1 MYLQTCSSCKH
12 ENNLDSEKC
21 HHCGSTLKGKL
32 DMRYEGAGRRSQQR
46 NQTLIDKVWRF
57 FASVRNGM
65 YILLLTV
72 LATALGTI
80 LPQQIYIPIGRLPHE
95 FYESEYGVF
104 GSLYHNLGFD
114 QLYSS
119 WWYMTLLG
127 LLGAS
132 ILIASIDRFFP
143 LYRALKLQ
151 PVKRKEH
158 FLRRQLYVRTK
169 EISDPERLLS
179 HIRAKRYRIRQDG
192 DDYLAEKN
200 RFARWG
206 PYVNHIGL
214 LLVLLAAFL
223 RLFSFFYQD
232 EFVWI
237 RDGETAVV
245 PDTNQSLFI
254 KNKQFSVDTYD
265 MDDPKFEAAIEQEGR
280 TIPKSFS
287 TDIIVYEAENHIAGD
302 TPDLKVLKQ
311 LQVSVNHP
319 VKAAGFTIYQSG
331 YQLNEFSSLTLR
343 AENEDGITADFQV
356 DTEDPKADYEL
367 ANGLHAKLVDYY
379 PDYQLNGDNIITA
392 TKYPRNPAF
401 VFDISEGDMT
411 ERLFIAIDE
420 VVSETGSNK
429 YNIKAVDYDTHNVT
443 GLSVKR
449 DLTLPVFLLGG
460 LIFMMG
466 LIQGLYWQH
475 RRIWLHR
482 QADGTYLIAGHT
494 NKHAS
499 SFEREMDR
507 ILDMYDKGE
516 SG

>member
-1 MYLQTCSSCKH
+1 MQKCSICKH
-12 ENNLDSEKC
+12 ENNLFSEEC

-65 YILLLTV
+65 YILLMTL

-80 LPQQIYIPIGRLPHE
+80 LPQRTYIPIGRVPQE

-104 GSLYHNLGFD
+104 GRLYHYLGFD

-158 FLRRQLYVRTK
+158 FLTHQLYVKNK
-169 EISDPERLLS
+169 EISDPERL
-179 HIRAKRYRIRQDG
+179 IRQIRDRRYRVRQDG
-192 DDYLAEKN
+192 EDYLAEKN

-265 MDDPKFEAAIEQEGR
+265 ADDPKFEAAIEQEGR
-280 TIPKSFS
+280 SIPKSFT

-311 LQVSVNHP
+311 MQVSVNHP

-331 YQLNEFSSLTLR
+331 YQMNEFSGLTLR
-343 AENEDGITADFQV
+343 AENEDGLTADFQV
-356 DTEDPKADYEL
+356 NTEDPQTDYEL

-429 YNIKAVDYDTHNVT
+429 YNIHAVDYDTHNVT

-449 DLTLPVFLLGG
+449 DWTLPVFLLGG

-475 RRIWLHR
+475 RRIWLQR
-482 QADGTYLIAGHT
+482 QADGSYLIAGHT

-507 ILDMYDKGE
+507 ILDIYDKGE

>member
-1 MYLQTCSSCKH
+1 MYLQKCSICKH
-12 ENNLDSEKC
+12 ENNLDSERC
-21 HHCGSTLKGKL
+21 HNCGNVLIEKL
-32 DMRYEGAGRRSQQR
+32 DMRYEGADRRSQQR
-46 NQTLIDKVWRF
+46 TQTIIDKIWRF

-65 YILLLTV
+65 YILLLV
-72 LATALGTI
+72 LLITAIGTI
-80 LPQQIYIPIGRLPHE
+80 LPQRAYIPIGRTPQE

-104 GSLYHNLGFD
+104 GSLYLDLGFD

-151 PVKRKEH
+151 PVKRKKH
-158 FLRRQLYVRTK
+158 FLIRQVYVRYK
-169 EISDPERLLS
+169 EISNQERLLKQ
-179 HIRAKRYRIRQDG
+179 IRGRGYRIRQDG
-192 DDYLAEKN
+192 EDYLAEKN

-223 RLFSFFYQD
+223 RLFPYFYQD

-245 PDTNQSLFI
+245 PDTDQSLFI
-254 KNKQFSVDTYD
+254 KNEQFSVDTYD
-265 MDDPKFEAAIEQEGR
+265 NDDPKFEAAIEQEGR
-280 TIPKSFS
+280 SIPKSFS
-287 TDIIVYEAENHIAGD
+287 TDIIVYKAEDHIAGE
-302 TPDLKVLKQ
+302 TPDLDVLNQ
-311 LQVSVNHP
+311 MTVSVNHP
-319 VKAAGFTIYQSG
+319 GKAAGFTIYQSG

-343 AENEDGITADFQV
+343 AENEEGVTADFKI
-356 DTEDPKADYEL
+356 DTENPQADYEL
-367 ANGLHAKLVDYY
+367 DNGLQAKLVDYY
-379 PDYQLNGDNIITA
+379 PDYRLDGDKIITA
-392 TKYPRNPAF
+392 TKFPRNPAF
-401 VFDISEGDMT
+401 VFDISEDNHT

-420 VVSETGSNK
+420 AVSKTGTNNYSVR
-429 YNIKAVDYDTHNVT
+429 AVDYDTHNVT

-460 LIFMMG
+460 LIFMIG

-475 RRIWLHR
+475 RRIWLQR
-482 QADGTYLIAGHT
+482 QADGSYLIAGHT
-494 NKHAS
+494 NKHTS

-507 ILDMYDKGE
+507 IFDIYDKGE
-516 SG
+516 SS